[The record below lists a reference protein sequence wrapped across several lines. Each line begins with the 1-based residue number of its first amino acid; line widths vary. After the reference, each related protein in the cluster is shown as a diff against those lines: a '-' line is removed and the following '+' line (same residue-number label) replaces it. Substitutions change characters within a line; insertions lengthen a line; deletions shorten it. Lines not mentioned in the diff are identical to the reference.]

1 MREQPEKCV
10 IIFND
15 DFYVRPR
22 CNKELQILFRRR
34 TQMHIKMQTAG
45 ALTLEMIDLAHT
57 AAAPPHLSSSVNYQ
71 AWMWPTSA
79 APLMGLVNLANFQRK
94 PSQCAAH
101 LKFCAAKNLTLSV

>member
-1 MREQPEKCV
+1 
-10 IIFND
+10 
-15 DFYVRPR
+15 
-22 CNKELQILFRRR
+22 
-34 TQMHIKMQTAG
+34 MHIKMQTAG
-45 ALTLEMIDLAHT
+45 ALTLAMIDLAHTHTT

-101 LKFCAAKNLTLSV
+101 LKFGAAKKSNSLGLKAF